1 MQIKRRGDTEM
12 KYLSEDEAFKVAMNL
27 EEEGQQFYE
36 ECARQVKNAEIKH
49 IFSQLAGEEQEHFD
63 TFKKLHGEM
72 GKIAAKPLGNDE
84 EVRHYL
90 ANLVRPGIFYDIKN
104 IPRESIRALNAYEV
118 IHIGI
123 QVEKD
128 SILFYTEAW
137 QNCTNSKGKKAFKK
151 ILLEERRHLNILIDR
166 LIDLKRI
173 KKKY

>member
-1 MQIKRRGDTEM
+1 M

-27 EEEGQQFYE
+27 EEEGQHFYE
-36 ECARQVKNAEIKH
+36 ECARQVKNTETKH
-49 IFSQLAGEEQEHFD
+49 IFSQLASDEQEHFD
-63 TFKKLHGEM
+63 MFRKLHGKI
-72 GKIAAKPLGNDE
+72 GKAAAKPLGNDE

-90 ANLVRPGIFYDIKN
+90 ASLVQPGIFYDVKS

-137 QNCTNSKGKKAFKK
+137 QNCTHSQGKKAFKK
-151 ILLEERRHLNILIDR
+151 IMLEERQHLNILIDR
-166 LIDLKRI
+166 LVELKKL
-173 KKKY
+173 KKTW